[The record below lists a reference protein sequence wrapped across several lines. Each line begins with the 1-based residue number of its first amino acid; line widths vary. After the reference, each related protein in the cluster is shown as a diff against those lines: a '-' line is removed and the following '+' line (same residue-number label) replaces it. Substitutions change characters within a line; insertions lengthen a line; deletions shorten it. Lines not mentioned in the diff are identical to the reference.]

1 MKFLFPE
8 VALYLHKST
17 IQACIVYCFHV
28 WAGVPSC
35 YLALLDELQ
44 KQIRRTV
51 SPSLA
56 ASLEP
61 LVYCWIVASLIIFC
75 RYYFGRCL
83 PELAELVPV
92 PYSQWRSTCYSD
104 KLHDF
109 FVTIPRCYK
118 TVYANSF
125 FPRIARLWNA
135 LPIFSA
141 FPLSLEL
148 TNIF

>member
-1 MKFLFPE
+1 MKFLSPE
-8 VALYLHKST
+8 VALYLYKST
-17 IQACIVYCFHV
+17 IQPRIEYCCHV
-28 WAGVPSC
+28 WAGIPSC
-35 YLALLDELQ
+35 YLALLDKLQ

-61 LVYCWIVASLIIFC
+61 LVYCWIVASLIIFD
-75 RYYFGRCL
+75 FGRCL
-83 PELAELVPV
+83 SELAELVPV

-104 KLHDF
+104 RLHDF

-125 FPRIARLWNA
+125 IPHIARLWNA